1 MKCPSC
7 NSEAIRRSRR
17 RGPQEGTTLRLKS
30 EAPFR
35 CRDCGLRFIAQ
46 NDALDPGGADRHVSF
61 ADYLGLRGW
70 PRRVFTDEMILGS
83 LLAAVSM
90 ALTVALFALA
100 YGWIDLESL
109 RAAASSPIR

>member
-1 MKCPSC
+1 
-7 NSEAIRRSRR
+7 
-17 RGPQEGTTLRLKS
+17 
-30 EAPFR
+30 
-35 CRDCGLRFIAQ
+35 
-46 NDALDPGGADRHVSF
+46 
-61 ADYLGLRGW
+61 
-70 PRRVFTDEMILGS
+70 MILGS